1 MLPDEPEDET
11 SNSFASEE
19 MNPSSSFALGTSRER
34 MKHHYLFRLC
44 GTEHT
49 FIYYEIFIGSM
60 DELPRGPVEDA
71 FSRS

>member
-1 MLPDEPEDET
+1 
-11 SNSFASEE
+11 
-19 MNPSSSFALGTSRER
+19 

-49 FIYYEIFIGSM
+49 FIYYEKFIGSM